1 MCGGGGAKAP
11 KTNQTEQM
19 FKDMIAQQNQA
30 DALKVYQAQQ
40 AEQTRVFTDTLQK
53 QIATSQE
60 ETDRLKA
67 KTAEITASV
76 AEAKTSEIQGSYAS
90 ETTSVAPT
98 AGQTTTKVAP
108 KAKAKTGLKIAPGSM
123 PVSAGTGLNIGV

>member
-1 MCGGGGAKAP
+1 
-11 KTNQTEQM
+11 M
-19 FKDMIAQQNQA
+19 FQDMILQQNQA

-40 AEQTRVFTDTLQK
+40 AEQTRIFTDTLQK

-60 ETDRLKA
+60 ETARLKA
-67 KTAEITASV
+67 QGAELNAAQV
-76 AEAKTSEIQGSYAS
+76 AAKASEIQGSYAT

-98 AGQTTTKVAP
+98 AGQTTAKAAP

>member
-11 KTNQTEQM
+11 KKSTESM
-19 FKDMIAQQNQA
+19 FQDMILQQNQA

-40 AEQTRVFTDTLQK
+40 AEQTRIFTDTLQK

-60 ETDRLKA
+60 ETARLKA
-67 KTAEITASV
+67 QGAELNAAQV
-76 AEAKTSEIQGSYAS
+76 AAKASEIQGSYAT

-98 AGQTTTKVAP
+98 AGQTTAKAAP